1 MSILAWFVRRLGRPS
16 QDGAMTTV
24 VSPDGT
30 RIAYTRRGRGPAL
43 VLVDGALCHRT
54 FGPSEE
60 LARGLADRF
69 TVYTY
74 DRRGRGD
81 SGDTPPYSVE
91 RELEDL
97 EAIVNEAG
105 GSAALYGISS
115 GGALIL
121 EAAPRLPATKGI
133 VLFEPPFVVNDIRPR
148 PADMWPGID
157 AAIAAGDKSKAVKSF
172 LRGVGAPSLVV
183 AIMRLLPVWR
193 RLAASAPTLPYDG
206 ALMKDYQRGDPLPRN
221 RWSTVAAPT
230 LVLVGSKSPG
240 WMQNAM
246 KSLAAILPNATH
258 HVLQGQSHIV
268 RAPVHVPVVTE
279 FLTAGEEARSTEPS
293 HAG

>member
-1 MSILAWFVRRLGRPS
+1 
-16 QDGAMTTV
+16 
-24 VSPDGT
+24 
-30 RIAYTRRGRGPAL
+30 
-43 VLVDGALCHRT
+43 
-54 FGPSEE
+54 
-60 LARGLADRF
+60 
-69 TVYTY
+69 
-74 DRRGRGD
+74 
-81 SGDTPPYSVE
+81 
-91 RELEDL
+91 
-97 EAIVNEAG
+97 
-105 GSAALYGISS
+105 
-115 GGALIL
+115 
-121 EAAPRLPATKGI
+121 
-133 VLFEPPFVVNDIRPR
+133 
-148 PADMWPGID
+148 MWPGID
-157 AAIAAGDKSKAVKSF
+157 AAIAAGDRSKAVKSF
-172 LRGVGAPSLVV
+172 LRGVGVPSLVV

-206 ALMKDYQRGDPLPRN
+206 ALMKEYQRGDPLPRN
-221 RWSTVAAPT
+221 RWSTVTAPT